1 MIQLQRDTRIL
12 LATRPV
18 DFRKG
23 IDGLAAV
30 CRVELDKEPR
40 SGSYFVFIN
49 QSGTMI
55 RVLAYDGTGFWLM
68 TKRLSQGRFRG
79 WPTSSSNVDAME
91 ATHLRMLLSGA
102 EFSALESVA

>member
-12 LATRPV
+12 LATHPV

-30 CRVELDKEPR
+30 CRVELNKEPR
-40 SGSYFVFIN
+40 SGTYFVFIN

-79 WPTSSSNVDAME
+79 WPTCSSNVDAVE
-91 ATHLRMLLSGA
+91 AKHLRALLSGG
-102 EFSALESVA
+102 EFSALESAA

>member
-12 LATRPV
+12 LATHPV

-30 CRVELDKEPR
+30 CREVLRQDER

-49 QSGTMI
+49 QSRTMI
-55 RVLAYDGTGFWLM
+55 RVLAYDGSGFWLM
-68 TKRLSQGRFRG
+68 TKRLSQGKFRG
-79 WPTSSSNVDAME
+79 WPKASSNIDSVDAR
-91 ATHLRMLLSGA
+91 HLRALLSGA
-102 EFSALESVA
+102 EFAALQSVA